1 MSSQELVELQ
11 KIGKLLK
18 KQIEPTIKAAR
29 KRAKK
34 IKLKDIFKGQNLND
48 RINAFIDKL
57 TLDDALKFGAFSL
70 LVALI
75 YPFVYNLKP
84 RKFWEKVMKNARFLQ
99 WIGWIGITPFKPEEE
114 LEFDFGCFSV
124 SVITGYIFV
133 YQGGN
138 ISDIARM
145 ILAAM

>member
-1 MSSQELVELQ
+1 MATQELVELQ
-11 KIGKLLK
+11 KIAKILK

-57 TLDDALKFGAFSL
+57 TLDDALKFTAFGF
-70 LVALI
+70 LVTLI
-75 YPFVYNLKP
+75 YPFIWNLET
-84 RKFWEKVMKNARFLQ
+84 RGFWKKVMMNARFLQ
-99 WIGWIGITPFKPEEE
+99 WIGWISIIPFKKEDPD
-114 LEFDFGCFSV
+114 FDLGCFAV
-124 SVITGYIFV
+124 SVVTSYIFI

-138 ISDIARM
+138 IADIARL

>member
-1 MSSQELVELQ
+1 MATQELVELQ
-11 KIGKLLK
+11 KIAKLLK
-18 KQIEPTIKAAR
+18 KQIEPAIKEAK

-57 TLDDALKFGAFSL
+57 TLDDALKFSAFGL

-75 YPFVYNLKP
+75 YPFVWNLKP
-84 RKFWEKVMKNARFLQ
+84 KGFWENVMKNARFLQ
-99 WIGWIGITPFKPEEE
+99 WIGWIGISPFKKEDP
-114 LEFDFGCFSV
+114 EFDFGCFAV
-124 SVITGYIFV
+124 SVITSYIFI

-138 ISDIARM
+138 IADIARL
-145 ILAAM
+145 IIAAM